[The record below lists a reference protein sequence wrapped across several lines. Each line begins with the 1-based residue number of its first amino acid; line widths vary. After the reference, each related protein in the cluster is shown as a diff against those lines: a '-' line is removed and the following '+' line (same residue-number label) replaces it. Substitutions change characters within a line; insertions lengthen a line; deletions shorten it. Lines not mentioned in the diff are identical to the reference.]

1 LKKQISLGERVMRL
15 ISWKRIGWVLRRVL
29 LLTILLLTLKWE
41 GIPPNGEGARMNRI
55 LLGTRFDFLS
65 WEVNA
70 LVGKL
75 NQQLAAPQDYLD
87 EPARKQMVF
96 DYLQSVADIYRLE
109 WEIERLYV
117 DPEVDD
123 PLTASAGLRAEL
135 DELRARQAEV
145 QGTAE
150 AILQEQ
156 VASVLADEGFDY
168 LGLVIPPVN
177 FHFTPLPM
185 FLIIS
190 PRDRIELSKGVM
202 LRGDLPL
209 ERIEEIEDRIAQ
221 EFDVS
226 ALIEPIGGLAVYPSM
241 MQESS
246 SISWVIGTVAHEW
259 THHYYFFWLKPVGLY
274 YEARPEARTINETA
288 ADIAG
293 EAVRERVVERYYPEL
308 VPPPT
313 PTPDPLAP
321 PPPTPEP
328 PAFDFIA
335 EMRETRVTV
344 DRLLEQG
351 EIEKAEQYMEL
362 RRRYFVE
369 NGYAI
374 RKLNQAYFAFHGA
387 YAADPGGG
395 AAGANPVGNPVQDLW
410 AVSPSLKAFIET
422 LGSVTSREEVL
433 EALEEMEQKY
443 GSVATD

>member
-1 LKKQISLGERVMRL
+1 MLRSV
-15 ISWKRIGWVLRRVL
+15 SWKRIGWVLRRVL
-29 LLTILLLTLKWE
+29 LFVILLLTLQREW
-41 GIPPNGEGARMNRI
+41 IPPNSEGARMNRI

-65 WEVNA
+65 WELNA
-70 LVGKL
+70 LAAKFG
-75 NQQLAAPQDYLD
+75 QQLAAPQDYLD
-87 EPARKQMVF
+87 ESARKQLVF
-96 DYLQSVADIYRLE
+96 GYLQSVADAHRLE
-109 WEIERLYV
+109 WEIERIYV
-117 DPEVDD
+117 DPEVDE
-123 PLTASAGLRAEL
+123 PLAASTGLRAEL
-135 DELRARQAEV
+135 DNLRARQAEV

-156 VASVLADEGFDY
+156 VASVLADEGFGY
-168 LGLVIPPVN
+168 LGQVVPPVN

-190 PRDRIELSKGVM
+190 PRDRIELSQGVM

-209 ERIEEIEDRIAQ
+209 ERIEEIEERIAQ

-226 ALIEPIGGLAVYPSM
+226 ALVESIGGLAVYPSM

-246 SISWVIGTVAHEW
+246 SLFWVIGVVAHEW
-259 THHYYFFWLKPVGLY
+259 VHHYYFFWLKPVGLY

-308 VPPPT
+308 IPPPT
-313 PTPDPLAP
+313 PTPDPQAP

-335 EMRETRVTV
+335 EMRETRITV
-344 DRLLEQG
+344 DRLLAEG
-351 EIEKAEQYMEL
+351 EIDRAEQYMEL

-395 AAGANPVGNPVQDLW
+395 AAGSNPVGNPVQDLW
-410 AVSPSLKAFIET
+410 AVSPSLKAFLDA
-422 LGSVTSREEVL
+422 LGPVTSREGVL
-433 EALEEMEQKY
+433 EALEKMERKR
-443 GSVATD
+443 D